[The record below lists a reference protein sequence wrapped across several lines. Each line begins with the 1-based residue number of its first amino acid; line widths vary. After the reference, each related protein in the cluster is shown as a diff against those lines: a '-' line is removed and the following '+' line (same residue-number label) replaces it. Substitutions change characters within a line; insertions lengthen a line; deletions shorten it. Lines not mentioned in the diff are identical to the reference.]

1 METDLKPGYF
11 SHRINAQFI
20 TVPSFYFF
28 YMPVPMS
35 MYESFKKKLVNM
47 GITIDWSVG
56 MIESPRKFGYGW
68 LGVPYQNQTS
78 SSITVS
84 QDFIAYKI
92 IGDYK
97 QMKNAY
103 KKIMTDYP
111 DILESYNLYLT
122 DPNVTPLSDNVTY
135 ILFRLK

>member
-28 YMPVPMS
+28 YIPVPMS

-47 GITIDWSVG
+47 GITIDWSIG